1 MQIKIFHM
9 KCCAAGLAL
18 KKGLNATQKWT
29 IEAAFEKRLNSL
41 HLQGL
46 TF

>member
-1 MQIKIFHM
+1 M

-18 KKGLNATQKWT
+18 KKVLNASQKWT
-29 IEAAFEKRLNSL
+29 IEAAFEKRLNNL
-41 HLQGL
+41 RLQRL